1 MKKMMKRIFASL
13 LAFAMMFSTLTITAA
28 AEEEEYLM
36 FLAFGGDKEAEND
49 WGFQYYGEGAGGNT
63 GDVVGTVANAKVGD
77 TVTIGLTF
85 PNEVVYTWF
94 MAPVLVAEGVGNV
107 DYTVDK
113 ITIDGE
119 DVTAKADMSI
129 GDDAWWYEGTGD
141 YSSEQSIRLK
151 GGYNEWAAQALSE
164 SPKGFKEIMYTIT
177 INDISFGAAEG
188 ELSLS
193 TDSYDA
199 FIAFGG
205 DKDAEND
212 WGFQYYGSDAA
223 GVTATNGTIKN
234 GETTTLSLEFEKEVF
249 YTWFTAPCMIVED
262 SSVISESSKFDVK
275 VFLDD
280 VEVTTDLSAGKAC
293 WAEATGDYA
302 GEQCIRIGGGY
313 NEWGDKYLAESPKG
327 FKKISFEITPE
338 IYVAAAA
345 PESTAEPVDLNGK
358 YNAYIGFQ
366 TPKFSFRNAWD
377 EPTYGKGTDFFSV
390 VTGWDADNNALTLP
404 GSFTDVVIEGNGTYT
419 VSAEG
424 LSFPEGEFADQAYM
438 NLIFISTDIPN
449 SGEITFSDVE
459 LKVDGKSVDLPNGPI
474 VDPDSKEVVKILLQN
489 IWNNDCKEIGYYA
502 TPMEN
507 ISITFTV
514 SGFAYDKAAE
524 APVEEPKED
533 AATESAPAEEV
544 KEESKSNTGLI
555 VGIVA
560 AAVVVVGGGA
570 AVVVSKKKKDK

>member
-1 MKKMMKRIFASL
+1 M
-13 LAFAMMFSTLTITAA
+13 
-28 AEEEEYLM
+28 
-36 FLAFGGDKEAEND
+36 
-49 WGFQYYGEGAGGNT
+49 
-63 GDVVGTVANAKVGD
+63 
-77 TVTIGLTF
+77 
-85 PNEVVYTWF
+85 
-94 MAPVLVAEGVGNV
+94 
-107 DYTVDK
+107 
-113 ITIDGE
+113 
-119 DVTAKADMSI
+119 
-129 GDDAWWYEGTGD
+129 
-141 YSSEQSIRLK
+141 
-151 GGYNEWAAQALSE
+151 
-164 SPKGFKEIMYTIT
+164 
-177 INDISFGAAEG
+177 
-188 ELSLS
+188 
-193 TDSYDA
+193 
-199 FIAFGG
+199 
-205 DKDAEND
+205 
-212 WGFQYYGSDAA
+212 
-223 GVTATNGTIKN
+223 
-234 GETTTLSLEFEKEVF
+234 
-249 YTWFTAPCMIVED
+249 
-262 SSVISESSKFDVK
+262 
-275 VFLDD
+275 
-280 VEVTTDLSAGKAC
+280 
-293 WAEATGDYA
+293 
-302 GEQCIRIGGGY
+302 
-313 NEWGDKYLAESPKG
+313 
-327 FKKISFEITPE
+327 
-338 IYVAAAA
+338 
-345 PESTAEPVDLNGK
+345 NGK

-377 EPTYGKGTDFFSV
+377 EPTYGKGTDFFNV

>member
-1 MKKMMKRIFASL
+1 MKKMMKRIFASM

-49 WGFQYYGEGAGGNT
+49 WGFQYYG
-63 GDVVGTVANAKVGD
+63 
-77 TVTIGLTF
+77 
-85 PNEVVYTWF
+85 
-94 MAPVLVAEGVGNV
+94 
-107 DYTVDK
+107 
-113 ITIDGE
+113 
-119 DVTAKADMSI
+119 
-129 GDDAWWYEGTGD
+129 
-141 YSSEQSIRLK
+141 
-151 GGYNEWAAQALSE
+151 
-164 SPKGFKEIMYTIT
+164 
-177 INDISFGAAEG
+177 
-188 ELSLS
+188 
-193 TDSYDA
+193 
-199 FIAFGG
+199 
-205 DKDAEND
+205 
-212 WGFQYYGSDAA
+212 SDAA
-223 GVTATNGTIKN
+223 GVTATNGTLKS
-234 GETTTLSLEFEKEVF
+234 GETTTLSLEFEKEVV

-280 VEVTTDLSAGKAC
+280 VEVTTDLSAGKSC
-293 WAEATGDYA
+293 WAEGTGDYA

-377 EPTYGKGTDFFSV
+377 EPTYGKGTDFFNV
-390 VTGWDADNNALTLP
+390 VTGWDADNNALTFP

-424 LSFPEGEFADQAYM
+424 LSFPDGEFADQEYM

-502 TPMEN
+502 VPMEN

-524 APVEEPKED
+524 APVEESKD
-533 AATESAPAEEV
+533 AAAETPAPAEEV

-560 AAVVVVGGGA
+560 AVVVVVGGGA